1 MKQWRESDRMKIWD
15 EQRVGMYI
23 QVRGSRES
31 HGGGKWI
38 VRLAN
43 LKKGERER
51 ERERDTTGALQQG
64 NGKKMQKM
72 QIMKEKKTLRCIGK
86 SLVELSVEEGSL
98 GISI

>member
-51 ERERDTTGALQQG
+51 ERERERDDGGPATREWQKNA
-64 NGKKMQKM
+64 NNANNERKKN
-72 QIMKEKKTLRCIGK
+72 T
-86 SLVELSVEEGSL
+86 
-98 GISI
+98 